1 MPRPNVPREIY
12 AEDHLAARLTIERE
26 REGWTY
32 ASLAARMTN
41 AGCPIDKTA
50 IYKIEKG
57 EPRRR
62 IVVDE
67 LVAFAK
73 VFGLS
78 LEELLVPPELAMKK
92 QVTDL
97 VIEWTAAGY
106 RIDTATAERDEAWAA
121 LGNYL
126 NGHPDAVPA
135 FESVFGKWA
144 EIHFEEVD
152 RDFFAAD
159 RMWQLTKDMQW
170 GEIAKREFDLFVDRR
185 ARTEVD
191 RG

>member
-32 ASLAARMTN
+32 AGLALRMTN

-92 QVTDL
+92 QVTEL

-106 RIDTATAERDEAWAA
+106 RIDTAKAERDEAWAA

-126 NGHPDAVPA
+126 NQHPDAVPA

-144 EIHFEEVD
+144 EIHFEVVD
-152 RDFFAAD
+152 RDFQSAYK
-159 RMWQLTKDMQW
+159 MWQLTKDKNR
-170 GEIAKREFDLFVDRR
+170 GEALKREMDRALDG